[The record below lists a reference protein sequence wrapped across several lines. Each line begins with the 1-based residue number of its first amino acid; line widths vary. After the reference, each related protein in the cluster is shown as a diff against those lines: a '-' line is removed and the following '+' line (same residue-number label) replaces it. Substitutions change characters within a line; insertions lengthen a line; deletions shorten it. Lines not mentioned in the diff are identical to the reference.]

1 MTQQRTPPV
10 AQHDPLLGH
19 CLATIAYRTQKA
31 LRGSPEG
38 FADFSCGHGVRT
50 PRELV
55 RHIASVL
62 GYARTFFIGGV
73 YFAEPLETMRDEVE
87 RLHGV
92 IADLGAHLRAGTP
105 LRELTA
111 EQLLQGPF
119 ADALTH
125 VGQIAMLRRIA
136 GAPVASENFLMAEIS
151 ADRLGA
157 QQPMPVAPTPRWM
170 GALIHSVYRM
180 SRWTNRRRGA

>member
-1 MTQQRTPPV
+1 MS
-10 AQHDPLLGH
+10 HDALLRH
-19 CLATIAYRTQKA
+19 ALATVAYRAQKA
-31 LRGSPEG
+31 LRGAPEG
-38 FADFSCGHGVRT
+38 FADFSAGHGVRT

-73 YFAEPLETMRDEVE
+73 YFAEPLATLHDEVE
-87 RLHGV
+87 RLHGI
-92 IADLGAHLRAGTP
+92 IADLAAHLRAGTP
-105 LRELTA
+105 MRELTA
-111 EQLLQGPF
+111 EQLLQGPLS
-119 ADALTH
+119 DALAHT
-125 VGQIAMLRRIA
+125 GQLAMLRRLA

-170 GALIHSVYRM
+170 GSLVHAAYRVA
-180 SRWTNRRRGA
+180 SWHPRRAR